1 MRAGRLDRRITIQ
14 RKTLAQSTSG
24 QEVELWNTLVAR
36 RWANVSPVS
45 GDERFSAPQYAAKE
59 QVVFSIRWS
68 GEVADLSPLDR
79 IIYPAIDTTVVPQ
92 PEIAHRHIYDV
103 VAVHEI
109 GRREGLRVVTFR
121 RADT

>member
-24 QEVELWNTLVAR
+24 QEVALWNPLVAR
-36 RWANVSPVS
+36 RWANVSAVS
-45 GDERFSAPQYAAKE
+45 GDERFSAPQYIAKE
-59 QVVFSIRWS
+59 QVTFTIRWS
-68 GEVADLSPLDR
+68 SEVADLSPLDR
-79 IIYPAIDTTVVPQ
+79 ILYPAIDTVAPPQ
-92 PEIAHRHIYDV
+92 SEFDPRHIHDV